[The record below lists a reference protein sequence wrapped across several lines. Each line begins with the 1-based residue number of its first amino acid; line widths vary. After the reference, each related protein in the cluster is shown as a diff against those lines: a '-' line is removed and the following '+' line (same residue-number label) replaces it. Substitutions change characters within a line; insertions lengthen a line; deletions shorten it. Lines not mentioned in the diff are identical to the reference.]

1 MEKSMI
7 EKAYLGQNGPLVG
20 RLGYGAMV
28 LEGYYG
34 ASDDNEAIKTIHH
47 ALDLGVT
54 MIDTADAY
62 GNGHNESLIGR
73 ALQGR
78 RNDAF
83 LCSKFGIVFDE
94 KESSTALPT
103 GWGFSLQVNGKT
115 GYVHRAIDNSLKRL
129 DTDVIDL
136 WYAHYADPGTPI
148 EETVGAMVDVVKAG
162 KVRYIGL
169 SNVTA
174 EQVRRAHAIH
184 PITAVQYEYSLWRRE
199 AEQELLPTLQ
209 ELGIALV
216 CWSPLGSGFLTGTV
230 KQLEKD
236 DFRQNNPRYS
246 SENLEINRDRFAP
259 INQIAKELGISSAQ
273 LALAW
278 ILHQGKDVF
287 PIPGTR
293 RAARIDENA
302 KAASVQLNAEVLHR
316 ITSLTQANTAVGR
329 TLV

>member
-7 EKAYLGQNGPLVG
+7 EKAHLGQNGPLVG

-94 KESSTALPT
+94 KESSTELPT
-103 GWGFSLQVNGKT
+103 GWGFSLKVNGKT

-136 WYAHYADPGTPI
+136 WYAHYADPSTPI
-148 EETVGAMVDVVKAG
+148 EETVIAMVDVVKSG
-162 KVRYIGL
+162 KVRHIGL

-174 EQVRRAHAIH
+174 QQVRRAHAIH

-199 AEQELLPTLQ
+199 AEQELMPTLR

-216 CWSPLGSGFLTGTV
+216 GWSPLGSGFLTGTV
-230 KQLEKD
+230 NQLEKN

-246 SENLEINRDRFAP
+246 SENLEIN
-259 INQIAKELGISSAQ
+259 
-273 LALAW
+273 
-278 ILHQGKDVF
+278 H
-287 PIPGTR
+287 
-293 RAARIDENA
+293 
-302 KAASVQLNAEVLHR
+302 H
-316 ITSLTQANTAVGR
+316 
-329 TLV
+329 